1 MLQKRLIDIHGA
13 TVKELR
19 AYIANEGKRLN
30 QQLVEIQKRGLTETS
45 FGYEALANSAKNR
58 EFLGVSK
65 SGRLKINLNTRGMER
80 GELQRL
86 ARIIDRTTAYQ
97 TITVTGIKDYYG
109 RVFATLRAKYPGLAK
124 FTDKQLEDILKTEGW
139 ESAKATVG
147 SSQAF
152 EMVGSADSADKIME
166 FLESSG
172 AGKSIESYVKDFNKL
187 TGAGYVWQPAENIP
201 FKDKTK

>member
-45 FGYEALANSAKNR
+45 FGYEALANASKNR

-65 SGRLKINLNTRGMER
+65 SGRLKVNLNTRGMER

-86 ARIIDRTTAYQ
+86 ARLIDRTTAYQ
-97 TITVTGIKDYYG
+97 TITVTGIKEYYG
-109 RVFATLRAKYPGLAK
+109 RVFATLRAKYPGLAQ
-124 FTDKQLEDILKTEGW
+124 FSDKELEDILKTEGW
-139 ESAKATVG
+139 ESAKSTVG

-152 EMVGSADSADKIME
+152 EMVGSADNADKIMA

-172 AGKSIESYVKDFNKL
+172 AGKSIESYTKDFNEF
-187 TGAGYVWQPAENIP
+187 TGASYVWQPAENIP
-201 FKDKTK
+201 FESKTK